1 MALPKQVAPS
11 YTTVLPSNN
20 EEVLFRP
27 MTMKQQKSLLIALE
41 SEDNMQM
48 LRSMRE
54 LLASATDDQFDAMK
68 APMVD
73 LEWLFLQVRAKSV
86 GETVD
91 LNLKCTQEEC
101 NGSSKVSIDLTTVG
115 IKRSDEHEN
124 HMIMLTADLGL
135 NMRYPTPE
143 MLSKMQS
150 DNELDQLTE
159 VLKFTIV
166 SIFDKLEVHHLED
179 ADTKEVEEF
188 LDSLTMDQIR
198 LITEYFDRMP
208 KLSHS
213 IDTVCDACGHKGQR
227 VLEGIASFF

>member
-1 MALPKQVAPS
+1 
-11 YTTVLPSNN
+11 
-20 EEVLFRP
+20 
-27 MTMKQQKSLLIALE
+27 MKQQKSLLIALE

-54 LLASATDDQFDAMK
+54 LLISATDGQFDAMK

-73 LEWLFLQVRAKSV
+73 LEWLFLQVRSKSV

-91 LNLKCTQEEC
+91 LSLKCTQEEC
-101 NGSSKVSIDLTTVG
+101 NGSSKESIDLTTVG

-124 HMIMLTADLGL
+124 HMIMLSEDLGL

-150 DNELDQLTE
+150 DNEFDQLTE

-166 SIFDKLEVHHLED
+166 SIFDNLEVHNIED
-179 ADTKEVEEF
+179 ADPKEVEEF
-188 LDSLTMDQIR
+188 IDSLTMDQIR
-198 LITEYFDRMP
+198 LITNYFDRMP
-208 KLSHS
+208 KLSHT
-213 IDTVCDACGHKGQR
+213 IDTECEACGHKGQR

>member
-27 MTMKQQKSLLIALE
+27 MNMKQQKSLLIALE

-68 APMVD
+68 APIVD

-91 LNLKCTQEEC
+91 LNLKCAQEEC

-124 HMIMLTADLGL
+124 HMIMLTEDLGL

-188 LDSLTMDQIR
+188 FDSLTMDQIR
-198 LITEYFDRMP
+198 LITDYFDRMP

>member
-68 APMVD
+68 APIVD

-91 LNLKCTQEEC
+91 LNLKCAQEEC

-124 HMIMLTADLGL
+124 HMIMLTEDLGL

-188 LDSLTMDQIR
+188 FDSLTMDQIR
-198 LITEYFDRMP
+198 LITDYFDRMP

>member
-1 MALPKQVAPS
+1 MALPKQVTPS
-11 YTTVLPSNN
+11 YSTVLPSNN

-27 MTMKQQKSLLIALE
+27 MTMKQQKTLLVALE

-54 LLASATDDQFDAMK
+54 LLASATDDAFDAMK

-91 LNLKCTQEEC
+91 LNLKCQQEDC
-101 NGSSKVSIDLTTVG
+101 NGSSKVQIDLTDVG

-124 HMIMLTADLGL
+124 HIIMLSDELGL

-143 MLSKMQS
+143 MLGKMQGN
-150 DNELDQLTE
+150 NEFDQLSE
-159 VLKFTIV
+159 VLKFSIV
-166 SIFDKLEVHHLED
+166 SIFDNLEVHSIED
-179 ADTKEVEEF
+179 ADPKEVDEF
-188 LDSLTMDQIR
+188 IESLTMDQVR
-198 LITEYFDRMP
+198 EITNYFDRMP
-208 KLSHS
+208 KLSHT
-213 IDTVCDACGHKGQR
+213 IEHECETCGHKDSR